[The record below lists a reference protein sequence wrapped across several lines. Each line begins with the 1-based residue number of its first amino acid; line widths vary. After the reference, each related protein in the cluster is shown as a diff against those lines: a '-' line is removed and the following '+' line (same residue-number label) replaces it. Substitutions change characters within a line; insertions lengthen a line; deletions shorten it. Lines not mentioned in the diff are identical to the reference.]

1 VTQPRSFL
9 LTGHD
14 AGGTVPPMIA
24 LAQVLGDRGHR
35 VAVLSQPSV
44 KARAEAAGCRFSAFS
59 AAADYEKGTAIEE
72 QLAVAGAII
81 TGATVGEDLLAASE
95 ASAADL
101 VVVDGNLAGA
111 LAAAETL
118 TQPSVVLLHSMY
130 ATFVDTWFA
139 DNWPLLE
146 PAVNHTRAGLGL
158 DPASGWPAVFA
169 PHDRILSVVPSA
181 FEAPVAERP
190 ATLRN
195 FGFLVPRPARVGGG
209 GEFPP
214 GDGPAVLVGLS
225 TTYQHQD
232 ALLGSILDALG
243 SLDVR
248 GLVTTAGQVRLEP
261 RRIPANVV
269 VRDFVDHPSVL
280 PRTDVLVTHAGLG
293 TVAAAL
299 TFGVPMVCTPLG
311 RDQPLN
317 AGRVAALGAGVVLA
331 DDPGAA
337 ELAGAIEHVLAN
349 PSLRR
354 AAEAIGHESR
364 REGGSSTAVDEL
376 EALLGA

>member
-1 VTQPRSFL
+1 MTQPRSFL
-9 LTGHD
+9 LTCHD

-35 VAVLSQPSV
+35 VVVLSQPSV
-44 KARAEAAGCRFSAFS
+44 RARAEAAGCSFTAFS
-59 AAADYEKGTAIEE
+59 AVPDYEQGTAIEE
-72 QLAVAGAII
+72 QLAVAGALI
-81 TGATVGEDLLAASE
+81 TGATVGENLLAASE
-95 ASAADL
+95 AHAADL

-118 TQPSVVLLHSMY
+118 PQPSAVLLHSMY

-139 DNWPLLE
+139 DIWPLLG
-146 PAVNHTRAGLGL
+146 PVVNDTRAGFGL
-158 DPASGWPAVFA
+158 DPASDWPAVFA

-181 FEAPVAERP
+181 FEAPVTERP

-195 FGFLVPRPARVGGG
+195 FGFLVPRPVRVSGGG
-209 GEFPP
+209 DFPP

-248 GLVTTAGQVRLEP
+248 GLVTTAGQVQHDA
-261 RRIPANVV
+261 RRVPPNVV
-269 VRDFVDHPSVL
+269 VHDFVDHPSVL

-317 AGRVAALGAGVVLA
+317 AARVAALGAGVVLA
-331 DDPGAA
+331 EGADA
-337 ELAGAIEHVLAN
+337 SDLAGAVEHVLAK
-349 PSLRR
+349 PGLRR

-364 REGGSSTAVDEL
+364 REGGPPAAVDEL
-376 EALLGA
+376 EALLSG